1 MSTKKR
7 EREITVKQRKFCE
20 EYITN
25 GGNATQAYL
34 AAYDSNSPTSAQ
46 IEASRLLDKEHIQ
59 GYLAELRR
67 PIEKAVKRK
76 MINEREYKKKLI
88 QERIDE
94 CIVRGDDAAIARYI
108 EIWNKMDGE
117 YVNINKDITD
127 HDAEIKQLDTATLH
141 LLAKAE

>member
-1 MSTKKR
+1 MLTQ
-7 EREITVKQRKFCE
+7 KQMNFCQA
-20 EYITN
+20 YIEN
-25 GGNATQAYL
+25 GGNATDAYL
-34 AAYDSNSPTSAQ
+34 AAYNWTGGRNGAQ
-46 IEASRLLDKEHIQ
+46 VEGSRLLDNEEVQ
-59 GYLAELRR
+59 AYLVKLRK

-88 QERIDE
+88 LERIEE
-94 CIVRGDDAAIARYI
+94 CVERGDDAAIARYL

-127 HDAEIKQLDTATLH
+127 HDAEIKNLDTATLQ

>member
-1 MSTKKR
+1 MLTQ
-7 EREITVKQRKFCE
+7 KQMNFCKA
-20 EYITN
+20 YIEN
-25 GGNATQAYL
+25 GGNATEAYLEAYNWNGSRNGAMVEASRMLDNEEVQAYL
-34 AAYDSNSPTSAQ
+34 V
-46 IEASRLLDKEHIQ
+46 K
-59 GYLAELRR
+59 LRK

-76 MINEREYKKKLI
+76 IINEREYKKKLI

-94 CIVRGDDAAIARYI
+94 CIERGDDAAIARYL

-127 HDAEIKQLDTATLH
+127 HDAEIKNLDTATLQ

>member
-1 MSTKKR
+1 MAQVLTQ
-7 EREITVKQRKFCE
+7 KQMNFCKA
-20 EYITN
+20 YIEN
-25 GGNATQAYL
+25 GGNGTEAYL
-34 AAYDSNSPTSAQ
+34 TAYDSNSPRAAGV
-46 IEASRLLDKEHIQ
+46 EAYRLLEQEHIQ
-59 GYLAELRR
+59 AYLQKLRK

-76 MINEREYKKKLI
+76 IINEREYKKKLI

-94 CIVRGDDAAIARYI
+94 CIERGDDAAIARYL

-127 HDAEIKQLDTATLH
+127 HDAEIKNLDTATLQ